1 MFLTAFKMIEIEPS
15 HQARQPSA
23 ATLGAGDDGPG
34 GSLSP
39 TLNSG
44 ELLGGK
50 RAITIEHE
58 GTQYVL
64 RATRNGKLI
73 LTK

>member
-1 MFLTAFKMIEIEPS
+1 MWIGQLYRLRTTDGT
-15 HQARQPSA
+15 HGGRR
-23 ATLGAGDDGPG
+23 AGHDDGPG
-34 GSLSP
+34 CGPSP

>member
-1 MFLTAFKMIEIEPS
+1 MTEIEPS
-15 HQARQPSA
+15 HEARQPSA
-23 ATLGAGDDGPG
+23 ATLGVSNVGPG
-34 GSLSP
+34 CGPSP

>member
-23 ATLGAGDDGPG
+23 ATLGVSNVGPG
-34 GSLSP
+34 CGPSP